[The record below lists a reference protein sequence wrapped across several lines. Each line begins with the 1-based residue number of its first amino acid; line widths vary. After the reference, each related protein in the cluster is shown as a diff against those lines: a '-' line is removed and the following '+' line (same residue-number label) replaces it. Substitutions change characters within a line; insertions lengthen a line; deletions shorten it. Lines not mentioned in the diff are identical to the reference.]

1 MGRMNTPA
9 AHTEHPSAAPHA
21 TGQDGAHHG
30 VQEGRPSGGQDGVEV
45 VVLLAEDGTP
55 AGTEPKATVH
65 RHQDEGT
72 PLHLA
77 FSCHVYGPDGRFLL
91 TRRALGKRAFPGVW
105 TNGFCGHPGVDETPA
120 EAVERRAVQELGV
133 PVHSVEPVLP
143 DFRYRAVDAAGMEEN
158 EICPVFRAQTHG
170 DPAPVWDEVAEWEW
184 VQVADLT
191 AALAAVPVAFS
202 PWLVQQWRQGA
213 FEDR

>member
-1 MGRMNTPA
+1 MTSCAAQPDPA
-9 AHTEHPSAAPHA
+9 AADPHA
-21 TGQDGAHHG
+21 VPQTSEQGGTRDGHRDA
-30 VQEGRPSGGQDGVEV
+30 EEV

-65 RHQDEGT
+65 RHQNEGT

-91 TRRALGKRAFPGVW
+91 TRRALAKKTFPGVW
-105 TNGFCGHPGVDETPA
+105 TNGFCGHPGVEETPA
-120 EAVERRAVQELGV
+120 EAVGRRAVQELGV

-143 DFRYRAVDAAGMEEN
+143 DFRYRAVDAAGVEEN
-158 EICPVFRAQTHG
+158 EICPVFRAQTDG

-191 AALAAVPVAFS
+191 AALAAVPAAFS
-202 PWLVQQWRQGA
+202 PWLAQQWRQGA
-213 FEDR
+213 FEGR

>member
-1 MGRMNTPA
+1 MTSPA
-9 AHTEHPSAAPHA
+9 AQPDPSAADPHTIPQA
-21 TGQDGAHHG
+21 REQGGARGGAQDA
-30 VQEGRPSGGQDGVEV
+30 EEV

-65 RHQDEGT
+65 RYQDEGT

-77 FSCHVYGPDGRFLL
+77 FSCHVYCPDGRFLL
-91 TRRALGKRAFPGVW
+91 TRRALAKKAFPGVW
-105 TNGFCGHPGVDETPA
+105 TNGFCGHPGVEETPA

-143 DFRYRAVDAAGMEEN
+143 DFRYRAVDAAGVEEN
-158 EICPVFRAQTHG
+158 EICPVFRAQTDG
-170 DPAPVWDEVAEWEW
+170 DPAPVWDEVAAWEW

-191 AALAAVPVAFS
+191 AALATVPAAFS

-213 FEDR
+213 FEGR